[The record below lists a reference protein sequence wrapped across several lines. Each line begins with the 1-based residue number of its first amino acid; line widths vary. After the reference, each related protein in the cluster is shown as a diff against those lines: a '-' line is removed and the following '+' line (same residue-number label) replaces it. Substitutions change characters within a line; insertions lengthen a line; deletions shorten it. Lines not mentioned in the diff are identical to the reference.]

1 VNISCPPNISII
13 ILCYRSGNYAKIY
26 LDRVLQHLFINKI
39 VSYEI
44 ILVGNYVEGENDITP
59 NIVKDLAHNNKQ
71 VKYLALPKK
80 GWLGWDV
87 RKGIEESL
95 GDYIAI
101 IDGDGQ
107 MPAKDIIRVYNKI
120 RNEDLDLVLTYRK
133 KRGDGLYRF
142 VLSNTYNLLTKIL
155 FPGIPFRDMNSKPK
169 IIKRSSLNLLNLSVD
184 NWTIDAEIML
194 QSWQNN
200 LKIQEIATDFHGQ
213 PGGRKSFVGKSS
225 IFQFI
230 FFLLRFRIRGY

>member
-1 VNISCPPNISII
+1 MTQLKLNQIQN
-13 ILCYRSGNYAKIY
+13 
-26 LDRVLQHLFINKI
+26 F
-39 VSYEI
+39 EI
-44 ILVGNYVEGENDITP
+44 ILVGNYIEGQNDITP
-59 NIVKDLAHNNKQ
+59 KVVKDLAYENEQ
-71 VKYLALPKK
+71 VNYLALPKK

-87 RKGIEESL
+87 RKGIQASK
-95 GDYIAI
+95 GDFIAL

-107 MPAKDIIRVYNKI
+107 MPAKDIVRVYNKI
-120 RNEDLDLVLTYRK
+120 RNENLDLVLTYRR

-142 VLSNTYNLLTKIL
+142 ILSNTYNLLTKTL

-169 IIKRSSLNLLNLSVD
+169 IIKRSSLNLLNLSVN

-194 QSWQNN
+194 QSWQNK

>member
-1 VNISCPPNISII
+1 MTQLKLNQIQN
-13 ILCYRSGNYAKIY
+13 
-26 LDRVLQHLFINKI
+26 F
-39 VSYEI
+39 EI
-44 ILVGNYVEGENDITP
+44 ILVGNYIEGQNDITP
-59 NIVKDLAHNNKQ
+59 KVVKDLAYENEQ
-71 VKYLALPKK
+71 VNYLALPKK

-87 RKGIEESL
+87 RKGIQASK
-95 GDYIAI
+95 GDFIAL

-107 MPAKDIIRVYNKI
+107 MPAKDIVRVYNKI

-142 VLSNTYNLLTKIL
+142 ILSNTYNLLTKTL

-169 IIKRSSLNLLNLSVD
+169 IIKRSSLNLLNLSVN

-194 QSWQNN
+194 QSWQNK

-213 PGGRKSFVGKSS
+213 PGGRKSFVVKSS

>member
-1 VNISCPPNISII
+1 MKQLKLNDVNN
-13 ILCYRSGNYAKIY
+13 
-26 LDRVLQHLFINKI
+26 F
-39 VSYEI
+39 EI
-44 ILVGNYVEGENDITP
+44 ILVGNYIDGQNDITP
-59 NIVKDLAHNNKQ
+59 NIVKHLAKNNEK
-71 VKYLALPKK
+71 VNYLALPKE

-87 RKGIEESL
+87 RKGLEASV
-95 GDYIAI
+95 GDFIAI

-107 MPAKDIIRVYNKI
+107 MPAKDIIRVYDKI

-133 KRGDGLYRF
+133 KRGDGLYRLI
-142 VLSNTYNLLTKIL
+142 LSNTYNLFTKVL
-155 FPGIPFRDMNSKPK
+155 FPGIPFSDMNSKPK
-169 IIKRSSLNLLNLSVD
+169 IIKRSSLNLLNLSVN

-194 QSWQNN
+194 QSWQKK
-200 LKIQEIATDFHGQ
+200 LKIKEIATDFHGQ

>member
-1 VNISCPPNISII
+1 MTQLKLNQIQN
-13 ILCYRSGNYAKIY
+13 
-26 LDRVLQHLFINKI
+26 F
-39 VSYEI
+39 EI
-44 ILVGNYVEGENDITP
+44 ILVGNYIEGQNDITP
-59 NIVKDLAHNNKQ
+59 KVVKDLAYENEQ
-71 VKYLALPKK
+71 VNYLALPKK

-87 RKGIEESL
+87 RKGIQASK
-95 GDYIAI
+95 GDFIAL

-107 MPAKDIIRVYNKI
+107 MPAKDIVRVYNKI

-142 VLSNTYNLLTKIL
+142 ILSNTYNLLTKTL

-169 IIKRSSLNLLNLSVD
+169 IIKRSSLNLLNLSVN

-194 QSWQNN
+194 QSWQNK

>member
-1 VNISCPPNISII
+1 M
-13 ILCYRSGNYAKIY
+13 CYRSGNYAKVY
-26 LDRVLQHLFINKI
+26 LDRVLKQLKLNQIENF
-39 VSYEI
+39 EI
-44 ILVGNYVEGENDITP
+44 ILVGNYIEGQNDITP
-59 NIVKDLAHNNKQ
+59 TIVKDLAEKNEQ
-71 VKYLALPKK
+71 VNCLALPKK

-87 RKGIEESL
+87 RKGIQASKGEF
-95 GDYIAI
+95 IAL

-107 MPAKDIIRVYNKI
+107 MPAKDIIRVYEKI

-142 VLSNTYNLLTKIL
+142 ILSNTYNLITKVL
-155 FPGIPFRDMNSKPK
+155 FPGISFRDMNSKPK

-194 QSWQNN
+194 QSWQKK
-200 LKIQEIATDFHGQ
+200 LKIKEIATDFHGQ

-230 FFLLRFRIRGY
+230 LFLVRFRIRGH

>member
-1 VNISCPPNISII
+1 MTQLKLNQIQN
-13 ILCYRSGNYAKIY
+13 
-26 LDRVLQHLFINKI
+26 F
-39 VSYEI
+39 EI
-44 ILVGNYVEGENDITP
+44 ILVGNYIEGQNDITP
-59 NIVKDLAHNNKQ
+59 KVVKELAYENEQ
-71 VKYLALPKK
+71 VNYLALPKK

-87 RKGIEESL
+87 RKGIQASK
-95 GDYIAI
+95 GDFIAL

-107 MPAKDIIRVYNKI
+107 MPAKDIVRVYNKI

-142 VLSNTYNLLTKIL
+142 ILSNTYNLLTKTL

-169 IIKRSSLNLLNLSVD
+169 IIKRSSLNLLNLSVN

-194 QSWQNN
+194 QSWQNK

>member
-1 VNISCPPNISII
+1 LKQLKLNDVNN
-13 ILCYRSGNYAKIY
+13 
-26 LDRVLQHLFINKI
+26 F
-39 VSYEI
+39 EI
-44 ILVGNYVEGENDITP
+44 ILVGNYIDGQNDITP
-59 NIVKDLAHNNKQ
+59 NIVKHLAKNNEK
-71 VKYLALPKK
+71 VNYLALPKE

-87 RKGIEESL
+87 RKGLEASV
-95 GDYIAI
+95 GDFIAI

-107 MPAKDIIRVYNKI
+107 MPAKDIIRVYDKI

-133 KRGDGLYRF
+133 KRGDGLYRLI
-142 VLSNTYNLLTKIL
+142 LSNTYNLFTKVL
-155 FPGIPFRDMNSKPK
+155 FPGIPFSDMNSKPK
-169 IIKRSSLNLLNLSVD
+169 IIKRSSLNLLNLSVN

-194 QSWQNN
+194 QSWQKK
-200 LKIQEIATDFHGQ
+200 LKIKEIATDFHGQ

>member
-1 VNISCPPNISII
+1 M
-13 ILCYRSGNYAKIY
+13 CYRSGNYAKVY
-26 LDRVLQHLFINKI
+26 LDRVLKQLKLNQIENF
-39 VSYEI
+39 EI
-44 ILVGNYVEGENDITP
+44 ILVGNYIEGQNDITP
-59 NIVKDLAHNNKQ
+59 TIVKDLAEKNKQ
-71 VKYLALPKK
+71 VNCLALPKK

-87 RKGIEESL
+87 RKGIEATK
-95 GDYIAI
+95 GDFIAL

-107 MPAKDIIRVYNKI
+107 MPAKDIIRVYEKI
-120 RNEDLDLVLTYRK
+120 RKEDLDLVLTYRK

-142 VLSNTYNLLTKIL
+142 ILSNTYNLLTKVL

-194 QSWQNN
+194 QSWQKK

-230 FFLLRFRIRGY
+230 LFLLRFRILGY

>member
-1 VNISCPPNISII
+1 
-13 ILCYRSGNYAKIY
+13 LCYRSGNYAKVY
-26 LDRVLQHLFINKI
+26 LDRVLKQLKLNQIENF
-39 VSYEI
+39 EI
-44 ILVGNYVEGENDITP
+44 ILVGNYIEGQNDITP
-59 NIVKDLAHNNKQ
+59 TIVKDLAEKNEQ
-71 VKYLALPKK
+71 VNCLALPKK

-87 RKGIEESL
+87 RKGIQASKGEF
-95 GDYIAI
+95 IAL

-107 MPAKDIIRVYNKI
+107 MPAKDIIRVYEKI

-142 VLSNTYNLLTKIL
+142 ILSNTYNLITKVL
-155 FPGIPFRDMNSKPK
+155 FPGISFRDMNSKPK

-194 QSWQNN
+194 QSWQKK
-200 LKIQEIATDFHGQ
+200 LKIKEIATDFHGQ

-230 FFLLRFRIRGY
+230 LFLVRFRIRGH

>member
-1 VNISCPPNISII
+1 
-13 ILCYRSGNYAKIY
+13 LCYRSGNYAKVY
-26 LDRVLQHLFINKI
+26 LDRVLKQLKLNQIENF
-39 VSYEI
+39 EI
-44 ILVGNYVEGENDITP
+44 ILVGNYIEGQNDITP
-59 NIVKDLAHNNKQ
+59 TIVKDLAEKNKQ
-71 VKYLALPKK
+71 VNCLALPKE

-87 RKGIEESL
+87 RKGIQASKGEF
-95 GDYIAI
+95 IAL

-107 MPAKDIIRVYNKI
+107 MPAKDIIRVYEKI
-120 RNEDLDLVLTYRK
+120 RKEDWDLVLTYRK

-142 VLSNTYNLLTKIL
+142 ILSNTYNLITKVL

-194 QSWQNN
+194 QSWQKK
-200 LKIQEIATDFHGQ
+200 LKIKEIATDFHGQ

>member
-1 VNISCPPNISII
+1 MKQLKLNDVNN
-13 ILCYRSGNYAKIY
+13 
-26 LDRVLQHLFINKI
+26 F
-39 VSYEI
+39 EI
-44 ILVGNYVEGENDITP
+44 ILVGNYIDGHNDITP
-59 NIVKDLAHNNKQ
+59 NIVKHLATKNEKVN
-71 VKYLALPKK
+71 YLALPKE

-87 RKGIEESL
+87 RKGLEASV
-95 GDYIAI
+95 GDFIAI

-107 MPAKDIIRVYNKI
+107 MPAKDIIRVYDKI

-133 KRGDGLYRF
+133 KRGDGLYRLI
-142 VLSNTYNLLTKIL
+142 LSNTYNLFTKVL
-155 FPGIPFRDMNSKPK
+155 FPGIPFSDMNSKPK
-169 IIKRSSLNLLNLSVD
+169 IIKRSSLNLLNLSVN

-194 QSWQNN
+194 QSWQKK
-200 LKIQEIATDFHGQ
+200 LKIKEIATDFHGQ

>member
-1 VNISCPPNISII
+1 MLKQLKSNQIEN
-13 ILCYRSGNYAKIY
+13 
-26 LDRVLQHLFINKI
+26 F
-39 VSYEI
+39 EI
-44 ILVGNYVEGENDITP
+44 ILVGNYVEGQNDITP
-59 NIVKDLAHNNKQ
+59 TIVKDLAENNEE
-71 VKYLALPKK
+71 VNCLALPKK

-87 RKGIEESL
+87 RKGIEASK
-95 GDYIAI
+95 GDYIAL

-107 MPAKDIIRVYNKI
+107 MPAIDIIRVYEKI
-120 RNEDLDLVLTYRK
+120 QKEDLDLVLTYRK

-142 VLSNTYNLLTKIL
+142 ILSNTYNLFTKVL

-194 QSWQNN
+194 QSWQKK
-200 LKIQEIATDFHGQ
+200 LKINEIATDFHGQ

>member
-1 VNISCPPNISII
+1 M
-13 ILCYRSGNYAKIY
+13 
-26 LDRVLQHLFINKI
+26 
-39 VSYEI
+39 
-44 ILVGNYVEGENDITP
+44 
-59 NIVKDLAHNNKQ
+59 
-71 VKYLALPKK
+71 
-80 GWLGWDV
+80 GWDV
-87 RKGIEESL
+87 RKGIEATK
-95 GDYIAI
+95 GDFIAL

-107 MPAKDIIRVYNKI
+107 MPAKDIIRVYEKI
-120 RNEDLDLVLTYRK
+120 RKEDLDLVLTYRK

-142 VLSNTYNLLTKIL
+142 ILSNTYNLLTKVL

-194 QSWQNN
+194 QSWQKK

-230 FFLLRFRIRGY
+230 LFLLRFRIRGY

>member
-1 VNISCPPNISII
+1 LTQLKLNQIQN
-13 ILCYRSGNYAKIY
+13 
-26 LDRVLQHLFINKI
+26 F
-39 VSYEI
+39 EI
-44 ILVGNYVEGENDITP
+44 ILVGNYIEGQNDITP
-59 NIVKDLAHNNKQ
+59 KVVKDLAYENEQ
-71 VKYLALPKK
+71 VNYLALPKK

-87 RKGIEESL
+87 RKGIQASK
-95 GDYIAI
+95 GDFIAL

-107 MPAKDIIRVYNKI
+107 MPAKDIVRVYNKI

-142 VLSNTYNLLTKIL
+142 ILSNTYNLLTKTL

-169 IIKRSSLNLLNLSVD
+169 IIKRSSLNLLNLSVN

-194 QSWQNN
+194 QSWQNK

>member
-1 VNISCPPNISII
+1 MKQLKLNDVNN
-13 ILCYRSGNYAKIY
+13 
-26 LDRVLQHLFINKI
+26 F
-39 VSYEI
+39 EI
-44 ILVGNYVEGENDITP
+44 ILVGNYIDGQNDITP
-59 NIVKDLAHNNKQ
+59 NIVKHLAKKNKK
-71 VKYLALPKK
+71 VNYLALPKE

-87 RKGIEESL
+87 RKGLEASV
-95 GDYIAI
+95 GDFIAI

-107 MPAKDIIRVYNKI
+107 MPAKDIIRVYDKI

-133 KRGDGLYRF
+133 KRGDGLYRLI
-142 VLSNTYNLLTKIL
+142 LSNTYNLFTKVL
-155 FPGIPFRDMNSKPK
+155 FPGIPFSDMNSKPK
-169 IIKRSSLNLLNLSVD
+169 IIKRSSLNLLNLSVN

-194 QSWQNN
+194 QSWQKK
-200 LKIQEIATDFHGQ
+200 LKIKEIATDFHGQ

>member
-1 VNISCPPNISII
+1 MTQLKLNQIQN
-13 ILCYRSGNYAKIY
+13 
-26 LDRVLQHLFINKI
+26 F
-39 VSYEI
+39 EI
-44 ILVGNYVEGENDITP
+44 ILVGNYIEGQNDITP
-59 NIVKDLAHNNKQ
+59 KVVKDLAYENEQ
-71 VKYLALPKK
+71 VNYLALPKK

-87 RKGIEESL
+87 RKGIQASK
-95 GDYIAI
+95 GDFIAL

-107 MPAKDIIRVYNKI
+107 MPAKDIVRVYNKI
-120 RNEDLDLVLTYRK
+120 RNENLDLVLTYRK

-142 VLSNTYNLLTKIL
+142 ILSNTYNLLTKTL

-169 IIKRSSLNLLNLSVD
+169 IIKRSSLNLLNLSVN

-194 QSWQNN
+194 QSWQNK

>member
-1 VNISCPPNISII
+1 LKQLKLNQIKN
-13 ILCYRSGNYAKIY
+13 
-26 LDRVLQHLFINKI
+26 F
-39 VSYEI
+39 EI
-44 ILVGNYVEGENDITP
+44 ILVGNYIEGQNDITP
-59 NIVKDLAHNNKQ
+59 TIVKDLAQKNDQ
-71 VKYLALPKK
+71 VNYLALPKK

-87 RKGIEESL
+87 RKGIEASK
-95 GDYIAI
+95 GDYIAL

-107 MPAKDIIRVYNKI
+107 MPAKDIARVYNKI

-142 VLSNTYNLLTKIL
+142 ILSNTYNLFAKTL

-194 QSWQNN
+194 QSWQKK

-230 FFLLRFRIRGY
+230 LFLLRFRILGY

>member
-1 VNISCPPNISII
+1 MKQLRLNSIT
-13 ILCYRSGNYAKIY
+13 
-26 LDRVLQHLFINKI
+26 D
-39 VSYEI
+39 YEI
-44 ILVGNYVEGENDITP
+44 ILVANYVQGQVDNTP
-59 NIVKDLAHNNKQ
+59 NIVKLLAFTTEQ
-71 VKYLALPKK
+71 VNYLALPKK

-87 RKGIEESL
+87 RKGIEASV
-95 GDYIAI
+95 GDFIAL

-107 MPAKDIIRVYNKI
+107 MPAKDIIRVYDKI
-120 RNEDLDLVLTYRK
+120 KNEDLDLVLTYRE

-142 VLSNTYNLLTKIL
+142 ILSNTYNLFTKFL

-169 IIKRSSLNLLNLSVD
+169 IIKRSSYNLLNLSVD

-194 QSWQNN
+194 QSWQRKF
-200 LKIQEIATDFHGQ
+200 KIKEIPTDFHGQ

-230 FFLLRFRIRGY
+230 FFLLRFRIKGK

>member
-1 VNISCPPNISII
+1 M
-13 ILCYRSGNYAKIY
+13 CYRSGNYAKVY
-26 LDRVLQHLFINKI
+26 LDRVLKQLKLNQIENF
-39 VSYEI
+39 EI
-44 ILVGNYVEGENDITP
+44 ILVGNYIEGQNDITP
-59 NIVKDLAHNNKQ
+59 TIVKDLAEKNEQ
-71 VKYLALPKK
+71 VNCLALPKK

-87 RKGIEESL
+87 RKGIQASKGEF
-95 GDYIAI
+95 IAL

-107 MPAKDIIRVYNKI
+107 MPAKDIIRVYEKI

-142 VLSNTYNLLTKIL
+142 ILSNTYNLITKVL

-194 QSWQNN
+194 QSWQKK
-200 LKIQEIATDFHGQ
+200 LKIKEIATDFHGQ

-230 FFLLRFRIRGY
+230 LFLLRFRIRGH

>member
-1 VNISCPPNISII
+1 LTQLKLNQIQN
-13 ILCYRSGNYAKIY
+13 
-26 LDRVLQHLFINKI
+26 F
-39 VSYEI
+39 EI
-44 ILVGNYVEGENDITP
+44 ILVGNYIEGQNDITP
-59 NIVKDLAHNNKQ
+59 KVVKDLAYENEQ
-71 VKYLALPKK
+71 VNYLALPKK

-87 RKGIEESL
+87 RKGIQASK
-95 GDYIAI
+95 GDFIAL

-107 MPAKDIIRVYNKI
+107 MPAKDIVRVYNKI
-120 RNEDLDLVLTYRK
+120 RNENLDLVLTYRR

-142 VLSNTYNLLTKIL
+142 ILSNTYNLLTKTL

-169 IIKRSSLNLLNLSVD
+169 IIKRSSLNLLNLSVN

-194 QSWQNN
+194 QSWQNK

>member
-1 VNISCPPNISII
+1 M
-13 ILCYRSGNYAKIY
+13 CYRSGNYAKVY
-26 LDRVLQHLFINKI
+26 LDRVLEQLKLNQIENF
-39 VSYEI
+39 EI
-44 ILVGNYVEGENDITP
+44 ILVGNYIEGQNDLTP
-59 NIVKDLAHNNKQ
+59 IIVRDLAKKNKK
-71 VKYLALPKK
+71 VNCLTLPKK

-87 RKGIEESL
+87 RKGIEATK
-95 GDYIAI
+95 GDFVAL

-107 MPAKDIIRVYNKI
+107 MPAKDIIRVYEKI
-120 RNEDLDLVLTYRK
+120 RKEDLDLVLTYRK

-142 VLSNTYNLLTKIL
+142 ILSNTYNFLTKVL

-169 IIKRSSLNLLNLSVD
+169 IIKRSSLNLLHLSVD

-194 QSWQNN
+194 QSWQKK

-230 FFLLRFRIRGY
+230 LFLLRFRIRGY

>member
-1 VNISCPPNISII
+1 MKISASLGGPLCPLRELVFDDTLIQ
-13 ILCYRSGNYAKIY
+13 GH
-26 LDRVLQHLFINKI
+26 VQHLWAR
-39 VSYEI
+39 E
-44 ILVGNYVEGENDITP
+44 
-59 NIVKDLAHNNKQ
+59 
-71 VKYLALPKK
+71 ALGHRHHGLPEAKK

-87 RKGIEESL
+87 RKGIEATK
-95 GDYIAI
+95 GDFIAL

-107 MPAKDIIRVYNKI
+107 MPAKDIIRVYEKI
-120 RNEDLDLVLTYRK
+120 RKEDLDLVLTYRK

-142 VLSNTYNLLTKIL
+142 ILSNTYNLLTKVL

-194 QSWQNN
+194 QSWQKK

-230 FFLLRFRIRGY
+230 LFLLRFRIRGY

>member
-1 VNISCPPNISII
+1 M
-13 ILCYRSGNYAKIY
+13 
-26 LDRVLQHLFINKI
+26 
-39 VSYEI
+39 
-44 ILVGNYVEGENDITP
+44 
-59 NIVKDLAHNNKQ
+59 
-71 VKYLALPKK
+71 PKK

-87 RKGIEESL
+87 RKGIEATK
-95 GDYIAI
+95 GDFIAL

-107 MPAKDIIRVYNKI
+107 MPAKDIIRVYEQI
-120 RNEDLDLVLTYRK
+120 RKEDLDLVLTYRK

-142 VLSNTYNLLTKIL
+142 ILSNTYNFLTKIL

-194 QSWQNN
+194 QSWQKK

-230 FFLLRFRIRGY
+230 LFLLRFRIRGY